1 MKELIKTANE
11 NKVDFVFAISPGLDI
26 KFEGEEGEA
35 DFKALINKAETLY
48 DMGVRSFAILW
59 DDIENRS
66 GVQQA
71 EVLNRFN
78 KEFIKNKEGVKP
90 LITVPVE
97 YWGSSMFN
105 GEEVK
110 TYTKEFAETL
120 DKDIEVMWTGN
131 DVIPPNGVSLEDA
144 KKVSNVYNRKMM
156 LWWNY
161 PVNDYKEDKM
171 ALGPIYDLDRNLD

>member
-1 MKELIKTANE
+1 MLIYTLQSQIHIIEKSGESRIQTSELDRMKELIKTANE

-78 KEFIKNKEGVKP
+78 KEFIKKIRRG
-90 LITVPVE
+90 
-97 YWGSSMFN
+97 
-105 GEEVK
+105 
-110 TYTKEFAETL
+110 
-120 DKDIEVMWTGN
+120 
-131 DVIPPNGVSLEDA
+131 
-144 KKVSNVYNRKMM
+144 
-156 LWWNY
+156 
-161 PVNDYKEDKM
+161 
-171 ALGPIYDLDRNLD
+171 